1 MRIVWQ
7 CQLCCSRNRMKLQYA
22 AIVFKAFVTALMAHV
37 IEMVRDGGALQ
48 YRVQNTVTSLLL
60 LIFFWLKETV
70 QRV

>member
-1 MRIVWQ
+1 
-7 CQLCCSRNRMKLQYA
+7 MKLQYA